1 MFADSFVVLKLHY
14 GEESL
19 RCRCPLKTV
28 KTVSDLYSI
37 IEEAWP
43 ALGKGSEYSVQVHKG
58 NALSSY
64 GKNTSISMLLS
75 RHGVMRVGSPKEL
88 RLDVGG
94 GPEVTP
100 VHNRSSN
107 PPKPKDGHNV
117 AVLHMDLCYDCGMGP
132 IIGRCYKCMTC
143 SDRTFCSRCFKG
155 HDQSH
160 TLTVVSMA
168 EDGIWDSRPDDVA
181 NERFLRDMRSLGVP
195 WPGDVAKIKDLQ
207 LPDQTFPMMI
217 AETFPKNDPPS
228 ESLRALLCKDGCSF
242 ISYRIFCH
250 CCSGATNRARQF
262 RCDGLGGDI
271 NLCDSCYLTHRSKIL
286 KIANKCSRIVTP
298 SFWNEGNTE
307 AVELIHYGSICDGCG
322 VSPIVGRR
330 YKCNYCAEYELC
342 SRCFKEPA
350 NKQHRLEH
358 LFTLIAR
365 PAKLW
370 TVHTKDQKGTLY
382 SEMACEMCGVL
393 PPGGARYTIKCDC
406 KAQMCLDCYKDDLQ
420 GQAVLLRGEFFDYPN
435 PVSLQASAD
444 RERQRHLLKI
454 SVASTLPMGPMAK
467 VARLEAEGKTVKQE
481 DKQTKGRII
490 WADEL
495 PREVKPHHRVV
506 RSSCGCGHRH

>member
-1 MFADSFVVLKLHY
+1 CGLVIMFADSFFVLKLRY
-14 GEESL
+14 GAESL

-28 KTVSDLYSI
+28 KAVSNLYR
-37 IEEAWP
+37 EAWP
-43 ALGKGSEYSVQVHKG
+43 ALKTSKYTVQVHKG
-58 NALSSY
+58 RDLSSY
-64 GKNTSISMLLS
+64 AESTEISTLLDS
-75 RHGVMRVGSPKEL
+75 HGVMYAGSPKEL
-88 RLDVGG
+88 RLNVKG
-94 GPEVTP
+94 GPEATP
-100 VHNRSSN
+100 GEKSLLEPSEAYGRPYSCCSALGQL
-107 PPKPKDGHNV
+107 PRLWDGTNYWT
-117 AVLHMDLCYDCGMGP
+117 L
-132 IIGRCYKCMTC
+132 
-143 SDRTFCSRCFKG
+143 
-155 HDQSH
+155 SH
-160 TLTVVSMA
+160 TLTVVSLA
-168 EDGIWDSRPDDVA
+168 VNGIWDSRDDAAVC
-181 NERFLRDMRSLGVP
+181 EGFLREMRSVGAA

-207 LPDQTFPMMI
+207 LPDSSLPLMV
-217 AETFPKNDPPS
+217 AETFPKDDPPS
-228 ESLRALLCKDGCSF
+228 EDSSNPPLQGWLFLHQLQNILPLL
-242 ISYRIFCH
+242 
-250 CCSGATNRARQF
+250 F

-271 NLCDSCYLTHRSKIL
+271 NLCDPCYLTHRSKIL

-298 SFWNEGNTE
+298 SYWNEGNTQ
-307 AVELIHYGSICDGCG
+307 AVELVHYGSTCDGCG

-370 TVHTKDQKGTLY
+370 TVHTKNQKGTLY
-382 SEMACEMCGVL
+382 SEMKCEMCGVL

-435 PVSLQASAD
+435 PVSLQASMD
-444 RERQRHLLKI
+444 RERQRHVLKI
-454 SVASTLPMGPMAK
+454 SVASLLLLGPMEKA
-467 VARLEAEGKTVKQE
+467 ARMAAEGKVVEE
-481 DKQTKGRII
+481 DDKMAKGRVI

-506 RSSCGCGHRH
+506 RTGCGCGHRH

>member
-1 MFADSFVVLKLHY
+1 MHA
-14 GEESL
+14 
-19 RCRCPLKTV
+19 
-28 KTVSDLYSI
+28 
-37 IEEAWP
+37 
-43 ALGKGSEYSVQVHKG
+43 
-58 NALSSY
+58 
-64 GKNTSISMLLS
+64 
-75 RHGVMRVGSPKEL
+75 GSPKEL
-88 RLDVGG
+88 RLNIKG
-94 GPEVTP
+94 GPEATP
-100 VHNRSSN
+100 VKSRSSS
-107 PPKPKDGHNV
+107 PPKPMDGHTV
-117 AVLHMDLCYDCGMGP
+117 AVLHLDSCHGCGMAP
-132 IIGRCYKCMTC
+132 IIGRCYRCSTC
-143 SDRTFCSRCFKG
+143 SDFMFCSRCYEH

-160 TLTVVSMA
+160 TLTVVSLA
-168 EDGIWDSRPDDVA
+168 VNGIWDSRDDAAVC
-181 NERFLRDMRSLGVP
+181 EGFLREMRSVGAA
-195 WPGDVAKIKDLQ
+195 WPGDVVKIKDLQ
-207 LPDQTFPMMI
+207 LPDRSLPSMV
-217 AETFPKNDPPS
+217 AETFPKDDPPS
-228 ESLRALLCKDGCSF
+228 EDRRTLLCKDGCSF

-250 CCSGATNRARQF
+250 CCSSASNRARQF

-271 NLCDSCYLTHRSKIL
+271 NLCDPCYLTHRSKIL

-298 SFWNEGNTE
+298 SYWNEGNTQ
-307 AVELIHYGSICDGCG
+307 AVELVHYGSTCDGCG

-370 TVHTKDQKGTLY
+370 TVRTKNQKGTLY
-382 SEMACEMCGVL
+382 SEMKCEMCGVL

-435 PVSLQASAD
+435 PVSLQASMD
-444 RERQRHLLKI
+444 RERQRHVLKI
-454 SVASTLPMGPMAK
+454 SVASLLLLGPMEKA
-467 VARLEAEGKTVKQE
+467 ARMAAEGKVVEE
-481 DKQTKGRII
+481 DDKLPKGRVI

-506 RSSCGCGHRH
+506 RTGCGCGHRH